1 MCNSLIAR
9 QPTVSKTAC
18 TGFSAAFGTRMTFQA
33 GGTPAK
39 KPEYAREWSSPI
51 CAFPASGQPPAVIF
65 GVQGITRAAGRTP
78 QQRLGM

>member
-1 MCNSLIAR
+1 
-9 QPTVSKTAC
+9 
-18 TGFSAAFGTRMTFQA
+18 MTFPA

-39 KPEYAREWSSPI
+39 NPEYTRESSSPM
-51 CAFPASGQPPAVIF
+51 CAFPASGHPPAVIF

>member
-1 MCNSLIAR
+1 
-9 QPTVSKTAC
+9 
-18 TGFSAAFGTRMTFQA
+18 MTFQA

-39 KPEYAREWSSPI
+39 KPKYAKEWSSPM

>member
-1 MCNSLIAR
+1 
-9 QPTVSKTAC
+9 
-18 TGFSAAFGTRMTFQA
+18 MTFQA

-39 KPEYAREWSSPI
+39 KPEYAREWSSPM

-65 GVQGITRAAGRTP
+65 GGQGITRAGRTR